1 MAFYLL
7 HNYMDFIK
15 KDFTGY
21 VINPKQILLIKIKDL
36 DSHKNKLLFDQA
48 EKNVQK
54 ELKKIGVTI

>member
-1 MAFYLL
+1 MFYIANLISSL
-7 HNYMDFIK
+7 K